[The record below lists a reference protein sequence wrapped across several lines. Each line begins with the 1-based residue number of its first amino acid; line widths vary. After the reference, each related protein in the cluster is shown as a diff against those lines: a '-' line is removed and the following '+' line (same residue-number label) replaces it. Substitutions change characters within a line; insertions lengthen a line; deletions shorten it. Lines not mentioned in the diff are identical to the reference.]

1 MAPGRFCLNVS
12 FSNSRSTVLGAANF
26 DQTLV
31 DAIVRSTDAAAAAS
45 APLIGNG
52 DKNGIDEAAVAA
64 MRAVLLTAPFAGTVV
79 IGEGEKDDAPM
90 LANGEQ
96 LGLGFAPGLT
106 EEERSAFAECDIAVD
121 PLDGTRLAAEALS
134 GAVCVIAIAPRGTL
148 FDPRDVFYMHK
159 LIAGPEAVGVL
170 DLELSAT
177 ANVKR
182 LADATARS
190 VGELTVAVLD
200 KPRHTAVIAEL
211 RAAGARVHL
220 VGEGDIGTAILAAA
234 PGSAIDIAMGVG
246 GTPEGV
252 IAACAVRA
260 LGGFMQGRL
269 APQDEQ
275 QMAMAIAA
283 GHDLTRVLT
292 LDDLVSSDRV
302 LFASAP
308 VT

>member
-1 MAPGRFCLNVS
+1 MTSENT
-12 FSNSRSTVLGAANF
+12 RSTVIGAANF
-26 DQTLV
+26 DPALV

-96 LGLGFAPGLT
+96 LGLGFSLGLS
-106 EEERSAFAECDIAVD
+106 ESARAAFLECDIAVD
-121 PLDGTRLAAEALS
+121 PLDGTRLAAEALP

-170 DLELSAT
+170 NLALSASE
-177 ANVKR
+177 NLQR

-190 VGELTVAVLD
+190 VSDLTVAVLD
-200 KPRHTAVIAEL
+200 KPRHSTLIAEL

-220 VGEGDIGTAILAAA
+220 VGEGDIGTAIAAA
-234 PGSAIDIAMGVG
+234 TPGSSIDVAMGIG

-269 APQDEQ
+269 APQGDEQ
-275 QMAMAIAA
+275 LALALAA
-283 GHDLTRVLT
+283 GHDLSHILT
-292 LDDLVSSDRV
+292 LDDLVASERV